1 VTVTTVMMTV
11 TAAMLTM
18 IAVILWMTSA
28 RHVEDRD
35 RVAGDSVISPLT
47 GLMLS
52 LTAVIPAMARY
63 PLKMTA
69 ASVTGWSV
77 SMRRPTVAVVGSA
90 PAAYP
95 AAFRSHKRPAADSEI
110 A

>member
-1 VTVTTVMMTV
+1 VTVTTVIMTV
-11 TAAMLTM
+11 TAVMLPMT
-18 IAVILWMTSA
+18 AVILWMTSA

-35 RVAGDSVISPLT
+35 QVAGDSVISPLT

-63 PLKMTA
+63 PMRMTA

-77 SMRRPTVAVVGSA
+77 CMRRTTV
-90 PAAYP
+90 
-95 AAFRSHKRPAADSEI
+95 E
-110 A
+110 